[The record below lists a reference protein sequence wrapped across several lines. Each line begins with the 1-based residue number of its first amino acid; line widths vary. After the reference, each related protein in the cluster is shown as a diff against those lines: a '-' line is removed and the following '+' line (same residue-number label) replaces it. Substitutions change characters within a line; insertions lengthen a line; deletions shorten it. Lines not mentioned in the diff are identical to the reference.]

1 MDLRRAFVEALA
13 PAARQG
19 VREGDDLDARLQHAW
34 ARVDPSFRLEPA
46 AFVAELARCVGDAPG
61 EVLAALERLHVE
73 DLALALAC
81 ADGKPEALEAFEHAH
96 AADLARRLEAM
107 TGDLDRAEDLLQEL
121 RVRLFVPAAAGR
133 GRIAEYTGRGSLR
146 AWLRVTARRH
156 FIDRARVGHDD
167 RRTDLPSASA
177 LPGLVSVDP
186 ELAAVQ
192 VRYREQFQRA
202 FGAALGDVTVRQ
214 RNLLRF
220 RFVHGLKLEEIAGIH
235 RVHRVTVSRWLDE
248 VATSLLDATRDAL
261 RRELRLD
268 ENEIDSIV
276 RAAQSQFEVSVA
288 RLLRR

>member
-19 VREGDDLDARLQHAW
+19 LREADDLDARLGHAW
-34 ARVDPSFRLEPA
+34 ARVDPSFGLEPT
-46 AFVAELARCVGDAPG
+46 AFMAELARCVGDAPG
-61 EVLAALERLHVE
+61 AALERLHVE

-156 FIDRARVGHDD
+156 FIDRSRVGHDD
-167 RRTDLPSASA
+167 RRTDLPSASV

-186 ELAAVQ
+186 EIAAVQ
-192 VRYREQFQRA
+192 LRYREQFQRA

-261 RRELRLD
+261 RRELRLSD
-268 ENEIDSIV
+268 PEIDSIV